1 MLAQIKTWGNSQA
14 VRLPREILKEADLNI
29 NDEVDIKVQN
39 GIIMLSKIRRHRSL
53 EERAAEYGGMLNLNG
68 EFDWGEEVGQEV
80 WT

>member
-29 NDEVDIKVQN
+29 DDEIDIKVQN
-39 GIIMLSKIRRHRSL
+39 GIITLSKIRRHKSL
-53 EERAAEYGGMLNLNG
+53 EERAAEYGGRLNLNG
-68 EFDWGEEVGQEV
+68 EFDWGEDLGQEV

>member
-14 VRLPREILKEADLNI
+14 VRLPREVLKEADLNI

-39 GIIMLSKIRRHRSL
+39 GIIMLSKICRHRSL

-80 WT
+80 WK